1 MLNGNGKEAMYLSAK
16 GMLNIKWSEI
26 DKYTDEDITYFLFLE
41 GKSIECLCRMRNLN
55 KEIVQKHILDGKI
68 KYGILAKSNDE
79 KELFSIIS
87 KSGKQ
92 DKIEAL
98 RWLNDF
104 NRKKLIG
111 FIRNNYA
118 DMKTKDKESA
128 VWILGEVGDKTVLDI
143 LIKAS
148 VHNHVNVRRMAVS
161 AVGKIGDKNMEIV
174 AIRALDDENPQVA
187 MYAIKA
193 LTKIKSESA
202 GEKIKEIY
210 EKAEKAYI
218 KKTAKE
224 YFEEVRKVKC

>member
-1 MLNGNGKEAMYLSAK
+1 MYLSAK
-16 GMLNIKWSEI
+16 GMINIKWSEI
-26 DKYTDEDITYFLFLE
+26 DNYTDEDITYFLFLE
-41 GKSIECLCRMRNLN
+41 GKSIECLCRIRNLN
-55 KEIVQKHILDGKI
+55 KETIQKHILDGKI

-79 KELFSIIS
+79 EEFFEIIS

-98 RWLNDF
+98 KYLNSF
-104 NRKKLIG
+104 NKNKLIQ
-111 FIRNNYA
+111 FIRDNYA
-118 DMKTKDKESA
+118 DMKTKDKENA

-161 AVGKIGDKNMEIV
+161 AVGKIGDKGMEIV

-193 LTKIKSESA
+193 LTKLKSESVM
-202 GEKIKEIY
+202 EKIKEIY
-210 EKAEKAYI
+210 DKTEKDYI
-218 KKTAKE
+218 KRTAQE
-224 YFEEVRKVKC
+224 YFEEIRKV

>member
-1 MLNGNGKEAMYLSAK
+1 M
-16 GMLNIKWSEI
+16 I
-26 DKYTDEDITYFLFLE
+26 
-41 GKSIECLCRMRNLN
+41 
-55 KEIVQKHILDGKI
+55 Q
-68 KYGILAKSNDE
+68 
-79 KELFSIIS
+79 
-87 KSGKQ
+87 
-92 DKIEAL
+92 
-98 RWLNDF
+98 
-104 NRKKLIG
+104 
-111 FIRNNYA
+111 FIRDNYA

-202 GEKIKEIY
+202 AEKIKEMY
-210 EKAEKAYI
+210 EKTEKDYI
-218 KKTAKE
+218 KRTAEE
-224 YFEEVRKVKC
+224 YFEEVRKV